1 MTNSWILS
9 KGYVFA
15 NHQLIESAL
24 LQSKTTPTVVVVDD
38 PTNYFNG
45 RTPWSDKKNKWCDHW
60 NPEEKASEDAF
71 IRLFEAAKPLKN
83 AAAEP
88 IELDFGA
95 HAERLYRNGQIYN
108 DDGRRTVEI
117 KEGTEHDVF
126 VQQLVLGGWA
136 VLCLH
141 V

>member
-45 RTPWSDKKNKWCDHW
+45 RTPWSDKKNK
-60 NPEEKASEDAF
+60 
-71 IRLFEAAKPLKN
+71 I
-83 AAAEP
+83 
-88 IELDFGA
+88 
-95 HAERLYRNGQIYN
+95 
-108 DDGRRTVEI
+108 
-117 KEGTEHDVF
+117 
-126 VQQLVLGGWA
+126 
-136 VLCLH
+136 
-141 V
+141 